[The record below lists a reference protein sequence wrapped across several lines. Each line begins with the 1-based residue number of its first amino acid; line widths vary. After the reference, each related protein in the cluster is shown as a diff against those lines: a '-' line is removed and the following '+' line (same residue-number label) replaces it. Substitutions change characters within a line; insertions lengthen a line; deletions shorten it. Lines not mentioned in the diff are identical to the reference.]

1 MTTNLLRG
9 VWTLVVLGA
18 CALPAGAAEKRLEAP
33 WDTSG
38 NNPAGTAAAACPA
51 DDRVGGSGFRAF
63 IDPQTG
69 QLRQPTPE
77 ELAVWTKTAR
87 EEFSRAVESLQ
98 PTVLPDGTV
107 ALDLQGLFMQDLVV
121 TRRPDGSLSTQ
132 CVPDSE
138 REIAFTAPPPPA
150 PKPVLEER

>member
-1 MTTNLLRG
+1 MKTNLLRG
-9 VWTLVVLGA
+9 VWTMLVLGS
-18 CALPAGAAEKRLEAP
+18 CALPAGAAEKRLEATP
-33 WDTSG
+33 GSSG
-38 NNPAGTAAAACPA
+38 NTPAQTGSKACPA
-51 DDRVGGSGFRAF
+51 DDRVGGAGLRAF

-77 ELAVWTKTAR
+77 ELAVWTKAAR

-98 PTVLPDGTV
+98 PTVLSDGTI

-138 REIAFTAPPPPA
+138 REIALTAPPPPA

>member
-1 MTTNLLRG
+1 MKTSLLRC
-9 VWTLVVLGA
+9 VWTLVALGS
-18 CALPAGAAEKRLEAP
+18 CALPAGAAEKRLEATP
-33 WDTSG
+33 DSSG
-38 NNPAGTAAAACPA
+38 NRPAQAARACPA
-51 DDRVGGSGFRAF
+51 DDRVGGVGLRAF

-77 ELAVWTKTAR
+77 ELAAWTKAAR
-87 EEFSRAVESLQ
+87 KEFSRAVESLQ
-98 PTVLPDGTV
+98 PTILSDGTI

-138 REIAFTAPPPPA
+138 REVALVAPPPPA
-150 PKPVLEER
+150 PKPALEER